1 VALVRAQLTREP
13 QLGEPEMYLLSA
25 SNLHLTV
32 ISRSLGQL
40 MRGGEAELT
49 RQDLTVLGSIR
60 ERLDEICVLSRAF
73 APISTDGACDMSY
86 PKIYIDAMLLNW
98 GDRLFHEPFRHARA
112 SRLSRVGIRDEA
124 IRVRDPLARTL
135 KRAPEVMVKMTNKA
149 SGAQGMGAVRR
160 HLRYISR
167 NGRVDLEDQ
176 NGDRISGVDA
186 LRDLAKTWHLGGWG
200 IPETSTRREVFNVL
214 LSMPP
219 GTNRQALRDAAR
231 DFAALEFGDGRA
243 YVFAAHDDEAHP
255 HVHLSV
261 QVRGPDGRRLNP
273 RHKDL
278 QRWRQSFAEQLR
290 AYGVE
295 ANATS
300 RRTRGVTQRYPK
312 PAVVHLMERGET
324 PSSWRPVPTDVQR
337 ETGWAAHGGVFAAWR
352 EMAFAMAGSR
362 VREDFSLSLLILV

>member
-1 VALVRAQLTREP
+1 MP
-13 QLGEPEMYLLSA
+13 
-25 SNLHLTV
+25 
-32 ISRSLGQL
+32 
-40 MRGGEAELT
+40 
-49 RQDLTVLGSIR
+49 
-60 ERLDEICVLSRAF
+60 
-73 APISTDGACDMSY
+73 Y
-86 PKIYIDAMLLNW
+86 PKIYVDAMLLNW
-98 GDRLFHEPFRHARA
+98 GDRLFHEPFRHSGA
-112 SRLSRVGIRDEA
+112 SRFSRAGIQDEA
-124 IRVRDPLARTL
+124 ARMRGQLARTL
-135 KRAPEVMVKMTNKA
+135 KRTPEVMLKITNKA
-149 SGAQGMGAVRR
+149 SSAQGIGAVRR

-186 LRDLAKTWHLGGWG
+186 LRDLTKTWQLGGWG
-200 IPETSTRREVFNVL
+200 IPDTSTRREVFNIL

-219 GTNRQALRDAAR
+219 GTNRRAVRDAAR

-278 QRWRQSFAEQLR
+278 QRWREYFAEQLR
-290 AYGVE
+290 AHGVD

-312 PAVVHLMERGET
+312 PAVVHLIERGEA
-324 PSSWRPVPTDVQR
+324 PSFWRAVPTDAQR
-337 ETGWAAHGGVFAAWR
+337 AAGWVACGGVFAAWR
-352 EMAFAMAGSR
+352 EAAYAMARSSA
-362 VREDFSLSLLILV
+362 REDRELAVEMAYFVGAMPVQRDRLAAERERDAGPDRLDRVERESDGRSKDVGPDVER